1 MIKLFIKNNQLKI
14 LRTCFGYFFKT
25 RSFLCLPARFS
36 NENILKG
43 FGLLA
48 LHILFKLTANV
59 CLPPSVPLVKVM
71 NPGMSPVCS
80 HIGTLLGSL
89 VS

>member
-1 MIKLFIKNNQLKI
+1 MFWLFFSKHALFFVYLLDSAMKI
-14 LRTCFGYFFKT
+14 F
-25 RSFLCLPARFS
+25 
-36 NENILKG
+36 LKG